1 MNSFDRNWE
10 RRDLQ
15 EPPNCNISLVQER
28 KPCLSHAGSRTPF
41 QVLGRETAKVVGQ
54 GQWGPFIL
62 PSAREDA
69 GQDPGLR
76 SP

>member
-15 EPPNCNISLVQER
+15 EPPNCNISLVRER

-41 QVLGRETAKVVGQ
+41 QVLGRERAKVVGQ
-54 GQWGPFIL
+54 RQ
-62 PSAREDA
+62 
-69 GQDPGLR
+69 
-76 SP
+76 